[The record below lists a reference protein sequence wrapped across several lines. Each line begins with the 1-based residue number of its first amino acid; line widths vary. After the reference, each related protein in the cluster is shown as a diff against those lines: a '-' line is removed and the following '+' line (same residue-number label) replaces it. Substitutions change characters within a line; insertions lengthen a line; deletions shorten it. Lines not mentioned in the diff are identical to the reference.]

1 MFCRNFYYIM
11 IRSSL
16 SYLHSQIYFNYFQR
30 YIILMQTLCLSYTL
44 SPRNIHHDHG
54 NRWKISKQKNTL
66 APMDS
71 RIWSFVIRNRG
82 RIDGRLVL
90 SVHQRINIS
99 EFFVHNYHVR
109 IILGRIA
116 VQSRQIDGLCQRR
129 SVQRLFWQ

>member
-1 MFCRNFYYIM
+1 MTMAIDGKLESKRILWPQWIAGFGGKLI
-11 IRSSL
+11 SL
-16 SYLHSQIYFNYFQR
+16 
-30 YIILMQTLCLSYTL
+30 
-44 SPRNIHHDHG
+44 
-54 NRWKISKQKNTL
+54 KISNLSNDTREN
-66 APMDS
+66 DEFVCF
-71 RIWSFVIRNRG
+71 SFVIRNRG